1 MRSRHFPGS
10 FKQNDRPCEDPA
22 RSHHES
28 RSAVCKALLSG
39 CLNTLKPICVNVKE
53 RMGYE

>member
-10 FKQNDRPCEDPA
+10 FKQNDRPCKDPA

-28 RSAVCKALLSG
+28 RSVVCKAFLS
-39 CLNTLKPICVNVKE
+39 LYLKIKTYLCVCKGKN
-53 RMGYE
+53 GL